1 MPCAGPPKAAAHDI
15 RRWPKTAMSV
25 PLPAPPG
32 KPRLHALK
40 KRWQTAAPSRS
51 QLCVGAPVWGF
62 LMMLSA
68 LAGLYLRH
76 RLETF
81 HLEALL
87 LLYFAGGF
95 FAWPFCLT
103 LGRLLAQRHRI
114 EGRIAAFFLSLSAGT
129 ILMTAFLFAMQYRLF
144 YAQWHAPPAT
154 FIWAFQFVYTS
165 ASAVYQ
171 FSIMGLT
178 LFLPLGLLVLI
189 AASLALARRMR

>member
-1 MPCAGPPKAAAHDI
+1 MRCARRLKAAAYDI
-15 RRWPKTAMSV
+15 RPWQNPVMSA
-25 PLPAPPG
+25 PLPAPPEEL
-32 KPRLHALK
+32 RLPSRKNRLRAAL
-40 KRWQTAAPSRS
+40 PSRS
-51 QLCVGAPVWGF
+51 EVLLGAPAWGL

-68 LAGLYLRH
+68 LAALYIRH

-81 HLEALL
+81 HLAAML
-87 LLYFAGGF
+87 LLYFSGGF
-95 FAWPFCLT
+95 FAWPFCLI
-103 LGRLLAQRHRI
+103 LGRLLAHRHRI
-114 EGRIAAFFLSLSAGT
+114 EARVAAFFLSLSAGT

-165 ASAVYQ
+165 ASAIYQ

-178 LFLPLGLLVLI
+178 LFLPLGLLFLI